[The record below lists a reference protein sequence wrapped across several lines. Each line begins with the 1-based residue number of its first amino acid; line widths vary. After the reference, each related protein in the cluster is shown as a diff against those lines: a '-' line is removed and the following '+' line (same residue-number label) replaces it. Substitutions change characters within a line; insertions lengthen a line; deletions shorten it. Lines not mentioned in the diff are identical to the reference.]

1 MVKNLEKK
9 ILFLLGAFFLLPYG
23 LGVTGFAGL
32 QTLDF
37 PKIIPAIFSL
47 IILLKFDF
55 KRVEKSIFFIFNLYF
70 FARDFGYLFI

>member
-55 KRVEKSIFFIFNLYF
+55 KRVEKVSFLFIIFIFL
-70 FARDFGYLFI
+70 RDFSYLFI

>member
-9 ILFLLGAFFLLPYG
+9 ILFPLGAFFLLPYG
-23 LGVTGFAGL
+23 LGITGFAGL

-55 KRVEKSIFFIFNLYF
+55 KRVEKRRNSVCHL
-70 FARDFGYLFI
+70 LH